1 MGLFSGISKMLFGEA
16 PKPNPNAYKF
26 AGLDI
31 DSITGGVDYDKGA
44 GQYTLTLAPE
54 LESLYKNFLTGAES
68 ALPSMNPA
76 QTKFATD
83 IQSYG
88 QGLFADA
95 TNKNLDQYI
104 SDYYNRGLKMLQPE
118 RTMEDIRMQEDLYRT
133 GQGGLGINIGGEGYI
148 NPQVYS
154 KDLAREMANIK
165 LRQEAEDVGRGYLFD
180 ELSKGIGYAGL
191 GQEMLYQPYNQ
202 AANIMNYGLPLTQLN
217 NPLLGYSIQGG
228 APNTQGQIGYQNALQ
243 NQYSSNMGFWGNLLG
258 SGATAAATYFRP
270 TTIV

>member
-1 MGLFSGISKMLFGEA
+1 MGLFSKITDTLFGKA
-16 PKPNPNAYKF
+16 PKPDPNAYKF

-31 DSITGGVDYDKGA
+31 NSITGGVDYDKGA

-76 QTKFATD
+76 QTQFATD
-83 IQSYG
+83 VQSYG

-95 TNKNLDQYI
+95 ANKNLDQYI

-118 RTMEDIRMQEDLYRT
+118 RAMEDIRMQENLYRT

-154 KDLAREMANIK
+154 KDLAREIANIK

-228 APNTQGQIGYQNALQ
+228 TPNTQGQIGYQNALQ
-243 NQYSSNMGFWGNLLG
+243 NQYSQNMGFWGNLLG
-258 SGATAAATYFRP
+258 AGATAYALA
-270 TTIV
+270 